1 MPKGNRDSAIRV
13 PRHGEANVYD
23 KTRAKGHGRGGAMK
37 KLSPKF
43 VTFRNAPV
51 TYVNA
56 ETNVEETRSVPQIV
70 FSLEKEIDLG
80 DGTERKTLYFF
91 LNQWRKAFH
100 DVNAGPYLQEIDKK
114 FGDDVPKH
122 QDAFN
127 RLSQVCTWSIDLND
141 DGFPAIVSV
150 ELPDAVK
157 AAAAK
162 FKAARDAE
170 MAAFGI

>member
-1 MPKGNRDSAIRV
+1 
-13 PRHGEANVYD
+13 
-23 KTRAKGHGRGGAMK
+23 MK

-70 FSLEKEIDLG
+70 FSLEKGIDLG
-80 DGTERKTLYFF
+80 DGTERKLLYFF
-91 LNQWRKAFH
+91 LSQWRKAFH
-100 DVNAGPYLQEIDKK
+100 DIDAGAYLQEMDKR

-127 RLSQVCTWSIDLND
+127 RLSQACTWGIDLND
-141 DGFPAIVSV
+141 DGFPAIVGV
-150 ELPDAVK
+150 ELPDPIK
-157 AAAAK
+157 AAAA
-162 FKAARDAE
+162 ARIAGMDAE
-170 MAAFGI
+170 MSPFGI